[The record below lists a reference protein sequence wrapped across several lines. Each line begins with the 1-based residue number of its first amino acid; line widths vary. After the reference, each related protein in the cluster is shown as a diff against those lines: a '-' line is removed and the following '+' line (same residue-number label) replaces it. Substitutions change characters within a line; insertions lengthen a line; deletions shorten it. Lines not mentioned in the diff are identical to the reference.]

1 MAPKV
6 NGEVAAACAA
16 PGIPGGAAAVSTSTG
31 GGSGLWKE
39 FLVDLLGDKAK
50 EEDIELA
57 DAFLTSCWLND
68 TVRAEYFQYIA
79 VHGWEPGR

>member
-6 NGEVAAACAA
+6 NGEVAPACAA
-16 PGIPGGAAAVSTSTG
+16 PGIPEGAAAVSTSTG
-31 GGSGLWKE
+31 GGPGLWKE
-39 FLVDLLGDKAK
+39 FLVDLLGDKAN

-57 DAFLTSCWLND
+57 DVCLTSCWLND
-68 TVRAEYFQYIA
+68 TIRAEYFQYIA